1 MEHLVNDLLHCR
13 LQAWTFPAGIEARWL
28 GEGIL
33 QLLPTAPWRQATILS
48 AGVHGNETAPIELLL
63 QLTHDLSQGRQP
75 LTQALLI
82 VFGNLPAIR
91 AARRYLHN
99 DLNRLF
105 GGRHLAVTPGNES
118 RRAFA
123 LEQAVQAFYRA
134 ADAAGPVNRGHLD
147 MHTAIRGSLYRQ
159 FALLPAHAGDFS
171 PDFYQLLQ
179 ASGMDAVVRHTEA
192 GGTFTHF
199 TCEKFA
205 AQSATLELGKVMPFG
220 ANDLSLFA
228 AADAAIRAWI
238 ADAPL
243 PPRDKAPVDYFLVE
257 ESIIKREGEFT
268 LNLAADVENFT
279 ALPAGYEIARHIQ
292 MIALGGAIGTGLFM
306 GAGRN
311 IAVAGTSIL
320 VIYVLVGFFTYMV
333 MRAMGE
339 LLLTRHDY
347 RSFADFVGEYLG
359 PQASFYLGWTYW
371 LSWVVTCIADVV
383 VCGSYMQYWFP
394 ELSAWMPALSMLAI
408 LFLLNLLSVKMFG
421 EAEFWFALIK
431 VITII
436 ALIGTGGWMI
446 ATGWTSP
453 DGVTASLSHLT
464 DPTAFMPHG
473 ITGFFAGFQIAIFSF
488 TGIELLG
495 TMTAETRD
503 PQRILP
509 KAINA
514 LPLRIIIFYLLS
526 MVVIIAVASWPGV
539 SAETSPFVTLFAKA
553 GLPAAAAVINFV
565 ALTSAMSSAN
575 SGVFSS
581 TRMLYGLSVEKH
593 AHWQFRILSRST
605 RIPVRSL
612 LFSCFCMLIGTLLLF
627 LVPNVMTLF
636 TIVSTLAAI
645 MVVFS
650 WGMIL
655 VAYLVYR
662 RQRPDLHAGS
672 IFKMPAGVV
681 MSWVSLLFFAFAI
694 FIMIFDPDTLLAL
707 LASPLW
713 FIALWGFW
721 KLKQRR
727 EGQLQLD
734 NQSA

>member
-1 MEHLVNDLLHCR
+1 MTEHQH
-13 LQAWTFPAGIEARWL
+13 QASPAAG
-28 GEGIL
+28 GEGAS
-33 QLLPTAPWRQATILS
+33 QLKRGLS
-48 AGVHGNETAPIELLL
+48 
-63 QLTHDLSQGRQP
+63 
-75 LTQALLI
+75 
-82 VFGNLPAIR
+82 
-91 AARRYLHN
+91 
-99 DLNRLF
+99 
-105 GGRHLAVTPGNES
+105 
-118 RRAFA
+118 
-123 LEQAVQAFYRA
+123 
-134 ADAAGPVNRGHLD
+134 
-147 MHTAIRGSLYRQ
+147 
-159 FALLPAHAGDFS
+159 
-171 PDFYQLLQ
+171 
-179 ASGMDAVVRHTEA
+179 
-192 GGTFTHF
+192 
-199 TCEKFA
+199 
-205 AQSATLELGKVMPFG
+205 
-220 ANDLSLFA
+220 
-228 AADAAIRAWI
+228 
-238 ADAPL
+238 
-243 PPRDKAPVDYFLVE
+243 
-257 ESIIKREGEFT
+257 
-268 LNLAADVENFT
+268 
-279 ALPAGYEIARHIQ
+279 ARHIQ

-339 LLLTRHDY
+339 LLLTRHDF

-495 TMTAETRD
+495 TMT
-503 PQRILP
+503 
-509 KAINA
+509 
-514 LPLRIIIFYLLS
+514 
-526 MVVIIAVASWPGV
+526 
-539 SAETSPFVTLFAKA
+539 AETSPFVTLFAKA

-727 EGQLQLD
+727 KGQLQLD